1 MLLIKTTRQIIDDW
15 DTFRDEQMQNDIN
28 WRNKHYEYMNV
39 KWATVNEQ
47 EKVWNNFIENN
58 HFSICESGDHN
69 MVDIM
74 TMKDLKI
81 LKEMLF
87 GRN

>member
-1 MLLIKTTRQIIDDW
+1 MILKKTINEILEDW
-15 DTFRDEQMQNDIN
+15 DEYK
-28 WRNKHYEYMNV
+28 NKHIKVEEDWKEEHDIYLNTEWTNV
-39 KWATVNEQ
+39 KQ
-47 EKVWNNFIENN
+47 QKDVWNNFIENN